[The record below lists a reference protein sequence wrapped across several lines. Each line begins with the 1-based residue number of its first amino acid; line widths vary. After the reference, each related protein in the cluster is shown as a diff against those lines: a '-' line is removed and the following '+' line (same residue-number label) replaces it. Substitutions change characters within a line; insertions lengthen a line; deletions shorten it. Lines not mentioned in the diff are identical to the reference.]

1 MMHLNVGQDL
11 MTYQPNDVVE
21 YGDHVAHIFGRE
33 DGVEELPLFLMRVA
47 CHRAGN

>member
-1 MMHLNVGQDL
+1 MMHLNGEQDV

-21 YGDHVAHIFGRE
+21 YRDHVAHIFGRE
-33 DGVEELPLFLMRVA
+33 DGVEELALFLMRVA